1 MYSKTTNHLFSMIP
15 KADIPR
21 STFDTPHR
29 HLTTMDAGYL
39 VPIMVDEVVPG
50 DTRDLSLSSL
60 CRMSTP
66 LFPIM
71 DNMYLDVMAFSVPYR
86 ILWRHFKNMMGEQK
100 NPSDSIDYICPTITA
115 PQNGFGQGSLADYF
129 GINPYVTGIKVNSLM
144 FRAYNKIY
152 NDWFR
157 DENLIDSVPEIV
169 DDSDDVSN
177 YQLLKSGKRHDYFTS
192 CLPFPQK
199 GVAVDLPLG
208 ASAPVIG
215 NGMTIGLTNNT
226 NTFGMGGGIIQ
237 PGLHI
242 MENMMYD
249 TRAYGSPVGTDQ
261 PGETASNGFRSVGLT
276 TDSSKSGLI
285 ADLSQADA
293 VTINS
298 LRQAIALQVFY
309 EKCARGGTRY
319 IELIREHFGVVS
331 PDARQQRPEFL
342 GGFTTMLN
350 VNSVPQTSA
359 SVTTS
364 GSVSPQGKLSAYATF
379 ANADRHL
386 FKKSFTEYG
395 CIIVLARIRAD
406 LTYQQ
411 GIPRKFSRSGRLDFY
426 YPVFAHLGEQAVL
439 KKEIYATGTEK
450 DDEVF
455 GYQERFAEMRYFP
468 NMVTGKFRSDYPQSL
483 DAWHL
488 AQDLSFENN
497 NASLNQDFIEENVP
511 MDRVEAVPSE
521 PDFIC
526 DFQFRDLMKRPM
538 PLYSTPSTLGL

>member
-21 STFDTPHR
+21 STFNTPHR

-50 DTRDLSLSSL
+50 DTRDVSLSSL

-86 ILWRHFKNMMGEQK
+86 ILWTHFKNMMGEQK

-115 PQNGFGQGSLADYF
+115 PTNGFGQGSLADYF

-169 DDSDDVSN
+169 DDSDDVKN
-177 YQLLKSGKRHDYFTS
+177 YKLLKSGKRHDYFTS

-208 ASAPVIG
+208 ATAPVVG
-215 NGMTIGLTNNT
+215 NGNALGFTN
-226 NTFGMGGGIIQ
+226 GSIDSYLMGWENSYNVKNHFSSVGG
-237 PGLHI
+237 
-242 MENMMYD
+242 
-249 TRAYGSPVGTDQ
+249 PVGQNRSANDV
-261 PGETASNGFRSVGLT
+261 PNGDGTLIGVS
-276 TDSSKSGLI
+276 TDSTKSGLV

-359 SVTTS
+359 SVTTA
-364 GSVSPQGKLSAYATF
+364 GNESPQGKLSAYATF
-379 ANADRHL
+379 ANGDRHL

-426 YPVFAHLGEQAVL
+426 YPIFAHLGEQAVL
-439 KKEIYATGTEK
+439 KKEIYATGTDK

-488 AQDLSFENN
+488 AQDLSFEGN
-497 NASLNQDFIEENVP
+497 NASLNQSFIEENVP

>member
-50 DTRDLSLSSL
+50 DTRDISLSSL

-86 ILWRHFKNMMGEQK
+86 ILWTHFKNMMGEQK

-115 PQNGFGQGSLADYF
+115 PTNGFGQGSLADYF
-129 GINPYVTGIKVNSLM
+129 GINPYVGGIKVNSLM

-157 DENLIDSVPEIV
+157 DENLIDSVPEVV

-208 ASAPVIG
+208 STAPVVG
-215 NGMTIGLTNNT
+215 NGMTLGLTNGT
-226 NTFGMGGGIIQ
+226 NNFGLRLGGTDAYTQVNLGFV
-237 PGLHI
+237 G
-242 MENMMYD
+242 
-249 TRAYGSPVGTDQ
+249 TAYGTNVGKNDLGPLNGSPL
-261 PGETASNGFRSVGLT
+261 ASAGVTS
-276 TDSSKSGLI
+276 DPAKSGLV

-364 GSVSPQGKLSAYATF
+364 GSESPQGKLSAYATF

-426 YPVFAHLGEQAVL
+426 YPIFAHLGEQAVL
-439 KKEIYATGTEK
+439 KKEIYATGTDK
-450 DDEVF
+450 DEEVF

-488 AQDLSFENN
+488 AQDLSFDGD
-497 NASLNQDFIEENVP
+497 NASLNQSFIEENVP
-511 MDRVEAVPSE
+511 MNRVEAVPSE

>member
-50 DTRDLSLSSL
+50 DTRDISLSSL

-71 DNMYLDVMAFSVPYR
+71 DNMYLDIMAFSVPYR
-86 ILWRHFKNMMGEQK
+86 ILWTHFKNMMGEQK

-115 PQNGFGQGSLADYF
+115 PTNGFGQGSLADYF
-129 GINPYVTGIKVNSLM
+129 GINPYVSGIKVNSLM

-169 DDSDDVSN
+169 DDSDDVNN
-177 YQLLKSGKRHDYFTS
+177 YILLKSGKRHDYFTS

-208 ASAPVIG
+208 SSAPVLTSKDSNLSSPQWSLKLINSQTG
-215 NGMTIGLTNNT
+215 QFPTSAGLVN
-226 NTFGMGGGIIQ
+226 
-237 PGLHI
+237 
-242 MENMMYD
+242 
-249 TRAYGSPVGTDQ
+249 VG
-261 PGETASNGFRSVGLT
+261 SNGEIFQGPSEYSNSVVNYLAP
-276 TDSSKSGLI
+276 SNLY
-285 ADLSQADA
+285 ADLSKADA

-319 IELIREHFGVVS
+319 TELIREHFGVVS

-364 GSVSPQGKLSAYATF
+364 GSESPQGKLSAYATF
-379 ANADRHL
+379 ANGDRHL

-426 YPVFAHLGEQAVL
+426 YPIFAHLGEQAVL
-439 KKEIYATGTEK
+439 KKEIYATGTDK
-450 DDEVF
+450 DEEVF

-488 AQDLSFENN
+488 AQDLSFEGD
-497 NASLNQDFIEENVP
+497 NASLNQSFIEENVP